1 MASAKDVYPPRD
13 LPGRADNWGRRV
25 EEVDRDLFDRQ
36 VQLRQSLDNGLR
48 STSGQ
53 LAVLARQIDAITAA
67 QQDLKGRESYASFW
81 SNSPISVNTNV
92 SDIPLDPLS
101 VSFTLDSPRVVKVQ
115 TFLEVAASRGS
126 GAASATLGLVHTLSG
141 GSILDVTETSQ
152 GFTRQVATGETV
164 YSQVIVNSLFTRP
177 AGVYSITPRYS
188 TSVTPNGFVVLS
200 QGVTVVDILQQT
212 T

>member
-1 MASAKDVYPPRD
+1 MADVFPPRD
-13 LPGRADNWGRRV
+13 LPGRAEEWGRQV
-25 EEVDRDLFDRQ
+25 ERRIEAGESSEQ
-36 VQLRQSLDNGLR
+36 QLDQKVDNGLR
-48 STSGQ
+48 ATGGQ

-81 SNSPISVNTNV
+81 SNVPISVNTNV
-92 SDIPLDPLS
+92 SDIPLEPLR

-126 GAASATLGLVHTLSG
+126 GAAAATLGLTHALSG
-141 GSILDVTETSQ
+141 GTILNVTETSQ

-177 AGVYSITPRYS
+177 AGDYSITPRYS
-188 TSVTPNGFVVLS
+188 TSVTPNGFVVLT
-200 QGVTVVDILQQT
+200 QGVTVVDILQQAT
-212 T
+212 